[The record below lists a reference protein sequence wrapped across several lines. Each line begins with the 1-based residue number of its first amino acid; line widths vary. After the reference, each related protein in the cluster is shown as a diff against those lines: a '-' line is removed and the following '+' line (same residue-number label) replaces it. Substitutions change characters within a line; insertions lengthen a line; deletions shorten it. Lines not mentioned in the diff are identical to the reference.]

1 MKISPLRGRLLMFA
15 LVSYL
20 VLPCLV
26 GAQEREMKCDG
37 NLPPKHIELSKDD
50 ENIAGHLQLSRE
62 IPSGVPVTLN
72 VCAANL
78 TILGGDKSFLQLT
91 IDMDKSSRNSNAA
104 DYLEAL
110 DITPQG
116 VTLKLDFS
124 ERPFAKVLIVLPAG
138 TPKVDLNLWKGNLSF
153 ESARIAGDRLINVAD
168 GHVDYLGNDGTYAN
182 LQANIAIG
190 SLHDR
195 RPGGKNKH
203 LIVAQTLPG
212 TGQGSVRINV
222 AKGSVDLKPSN

>member
-1 MKISPLRGRLLMFA
+1 MKISSLFSRFLMFA
-15 LVSYL
+15 LVASL

-26 GAQEREMKCDG
+26 GAQERGMKCDG
-37 NLPPKHIELSKDD
+37 SLPPKHIELSKED

-62 IPSGVPVTLN
+62 IPSAVPVTLN

-78 TILGGDKSFLQLT
+78 TVIGGDKSFLQLT

-104 DYLEAL
+104 DYVETLE
-110 DITPQG
+110 ITPQG

-124 ERPFAKVLIVLPAG
+124 ERPLAKVLIVLPAG
-138 TPKVDLNLWKGNLSF
+138 TPKVDLNLWKGSLSF
-153 ESARIAGDRLINVAD
+153 ESIRIGGDRLINVAD

-182 LQANIAIG
+182 LQANVAMG

-203 LIVAQTLPG
+203 LIVAKALPG
-212 TGQGSVRINV
+212 TGQGSVTINV